1 MASLSEI
8 QERISSIKD
17 TMKITNAMYMISSN
31 KMRKARENLANTEP
45 YFRMLEDIIASVL
58 THAPEVSHE
67 VFGDSIIHGHIS
79 DTPEERRRKGFV
91 VITADKG
98 LAGSYNHN
106 ILKLAEKAIK
116 EPRRSYKLY
125 VVGHVGEAYFKA
137 RHYNI
142 DETFHF
148 TAQNP
153 SLGRARN
160 MAHTLMEPFTNNELD
175 EIYLIYTRMVSAAEM
190 APVITRILPLSRED
204 YTGSDGSYA
213 DVPMFPSP
221 EAVLTSVAPTCVVGY
236 IYSALIEAYCCE
248 QNARVNAMQAATDAG
263 QEMLHDLSIQYNRVR
278 QAKITQEITEV
289 AAGAKALKKAKYK

>member
-8 QERISSIKD
+8 QERINSIKD

-45 YFRMLEDIIASVL
+45 YFKELEDIIASVL

-67 VFGDSIIHGHIS
+67 VFGDRMVHGHEHM
-79 DTPEERRRKGFV
+79 PMERRRKGFV

-125 VVGHVGEAYFKA
+125 VIGHVGETYFKS

-148 TAQNP
+148 SAQNP
-153 SLGRARN
+153 SLGRARHI
-160 MAHTLMEPFTNNELD
+160 AAVLMEQFMENELD
-175 EIYLIYTRMVSAAEM
+175 EIYIIYTRMMSATEM
-190 APVITRILPLSRED
+190 EPVITRILPLSRED
-204 YTGSDGSYA
+204 YEAEGSYS

-221 EAVLTSVAPTCVVGY
+221 EAVLSSVAPTCVVGY
-236 IYSALIEAYCCE
+236 MYSALVEAYCCE

-278 QAKITQEITEV
+278 QARITQEITEV
-289 AAGAKALKKAKYK
+289 AAGAKALKKAKNK